1 MIAESRSDAQS
12 CGDRAAEGVNEHV
25 DWLILAFVKDI
36 VNIVAVEVGTSDK
49 AFKMKCVLSLWH
61 VIVDLSATKLPLLYK
76 GVKDA
81 V

>member
-1 MIAESRSDAQS
+1 MSMFSVIQ
-12 CGDRAAEGVNEHV
+12 VNRIYLIFNPVHFLV
-25 DWLILAFVKDI
+25 DSSDI